1 VQSSNPLSI
10 NDHGYDFGTS
20 YAFGPDSKIGK
31 IFVATVD
38 LKYEPRPSTPPAG
51 AALGGLGSWVGTQT
65 LVPYSL
71 TAKIPVGDP
80 TVIPF
85 LNYSNAPFLYH
96 DSAVPEE
103 YRGIV
108 WGLVKVFSPNVTFS
122 YTNLNLQSCL
132 CVARL
137 PNNQNLR
144 LPFGILKV
152 DFHTHL

>member
-1 VQSSNPLSI
+1 
-10 NDHGYDFGTS
+10 
-20 YAFGPDSKIGK
+20 
-31 IFVATVD
+31 
-38 LKYEPRPSTPPAG
+38 
-51 AALGGLGSWVGTQT
+51 VGTQT

-108 WGLVKVFSPNVTFS
+108 FGLIKVFSPNVTFS

-144 LPFGILKV
+144 LPFGILKL